1 MIRETKGDGE
11 LEQVFGVLREL
22 RTDLSWEVFLK
33 IHREAVASNGYTFT
47 AAWADNRIM
56 AVMGHRVLHDF
67 VHGKHL
73 YIDDLVVSADYRG
86 RGIGAQLLEE
96 ARHIAI
102 EKGCGLLRL
111 STGLQNEG
119 AMRFYE
125 REGWQ
130 RKSVTYKQ
138 KV

>member
-1 MIRETKGDGE
+1 LGDLPPPPGPP
-11 LEQVFGVLREL
+11 LPV
-22 RTDLSWEVFLK
+22 DLFHPPGQDEP
-33 IHREAVASNGYTFT
+33 
-47 AAWADNRIM
+47 
-56 AVMGHRVLHDF
+56 
-67 VHGKHL
+67 
-73 YIDDLVVSADYRG
+73 YRL
-86 RGIGAQLLEE
+86 GAQLLEE